1 LQSSSPTHDKVLH
14 FYMVGLW
21 DYVFMYV
28 AYIFTFI
35 IYSDLL
41 LWFSYMFQLSTKQKD
56 LSTTSENNKFMVW
69 MENNKD
75 IIEVEDNDNPDCCA
89 KCNFVWN
96 PISLTWEANIEI

>member
-1 LQSSSPTHDKVLH
+1 MCLEIAAN
-14 FYMVGLW
+14 M
-21 DYVFMYV
+21 
-28 AYIFTFI
+28 FTFI

-41 LWFSYMFQLSTKQKD
+41 LWFFYMFQLSTKQKD